1 MKCVCKFNSAIQ
13 LTFGQ
18 HEKAEHSQADNPC
31 QAQYGDT
38 ALETHKI
45 YTDEVLAR
53 LWLYFGLISKLFLPL
68 ATLPALDLLPINKFD
83 YVAGFTRT

>member
-1 MKCVCKFNSAIQ
+1 MCVNSVIE

-18 HEKAEHSQADNPC
+18 HQKAEHSQADNPC

-38 ALETHKI
+38 ALKEHIKI
-45 YTDEVLAR
+45 YTDEVLVR
-53 LWLYFGLISKLFLPL
+53 LLLYFGLISKLSLPL